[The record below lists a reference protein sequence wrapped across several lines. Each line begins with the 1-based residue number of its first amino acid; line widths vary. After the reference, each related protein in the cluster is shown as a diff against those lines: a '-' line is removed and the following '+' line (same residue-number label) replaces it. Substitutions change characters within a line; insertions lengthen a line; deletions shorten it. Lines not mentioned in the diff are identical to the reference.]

1 MEEVLFNLFLYWMI
15 YCLLGWL
22 IETIYCSV
30 PQGHFIERGFLNG
43 PICPIYGFGAIFI
56 LSVLKPYINNLF
68 AVFILGMISTSILE
82 YVTSYL
88 MEKLFKMKWWDYSD
102 HKFNIRGRVCLLNS
116 VLFGILCIV
125 LTELIHPPIKF
136 FVNEIPLTLK
146 YISVVVLSLITS
158 VDIFASVRSIINL
171 NHKFELIYQLKE
183 QILEKLEHENVAR
196 KLNNLRESRDNFV
209 ENRLDNLKEFK
220 ESLTEMKE
228 NIDIDIDKVVISFH
242 EKLKALQSEN
252 KYIERRI
259 LLAFPKL
266 KSIKYNE
273 LLQEMRKSMKEFRQ
287 EHSKKKKN

>member
-22 IETIYCSV
+22 VETIYCSV